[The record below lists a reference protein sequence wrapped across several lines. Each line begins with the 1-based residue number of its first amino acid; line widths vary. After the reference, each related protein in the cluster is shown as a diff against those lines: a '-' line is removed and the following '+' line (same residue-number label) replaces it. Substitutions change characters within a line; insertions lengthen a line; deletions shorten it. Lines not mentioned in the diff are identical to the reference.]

1 MASISIVGFTPD
13 FKVPGFYGETVY
25 GAGAVTAA
33 SAPIRLLCVGLKG
46 STGTLTPNGSPVQV
60 LSADDADSLAG
71 AGGELARMLYA
82 ALRQPGVNVYAA
94 APSPAGG
101 AVAASITIT
110 IAATPPFS
118 STGEWR
124 YRAGGLTF
132 SGAIGL
138 TDTAANIAAAVAA
151 GFNGRARSP
160 FVAAAVGAVVTL
172 TVKSAGV
179 RGNQHVVFQDVSLL
193 PATVTSTIAGGASVT
208 GGGVYFANG
217 AGTEDVSDLLTTI
230 FPEEFGR
237 IAFAQNDATN
247 AAAWEA
253 HLYAAAGPLEGRLQ
267 HGICAVAGTLTAA
280 TSLAQ
285 TTLNAERVQLLW
297 LLYSET
303 HPSEIAARVGAL
315 RAVSEQNDPC
325 SAYDFYVLDG
335 IAPQSQ
341 TADRP
346 SRGVQQTALSNGVT
360 PCTTNANGDVQV
372 VRSITSKSR
381 TNGVPD
387 YRCLD
392 TSDAVV
398 PDVVRR
404 QIELIWYFSFF
415 PANPRVA
422 DDPPEGAQ
430 ERKAG
435 IATPRLWAKTVE
447 KLLYD
452 LERGDNRYVPSGRS
466 ILVDVAENPPVAV
479 YDPVARRIMSA
490 VPVKPAANNHAVG
503 VSVRSMTSA

>member
-1 MASISIVGFTPD
+1 MPSISIVGFTPD
-13 FKVPGFYGETVY
+13 NKVPGFYGETVY

-46 STGTLTPNGSPVQV
+46 GSGTLTPGGSPVQV
-60 LSADDADSLAG
+60 LSADEADTLASPG
-71 AGGELARMLYA
+71 SELARMLYA

-94 APSPAGG
+94 APSPADG
-101 AVAASITIT
+101 AVNATVTIT
-110 IAATPPFS
+110 IAATPPFT

-124 YRAGGLTF
+124 YRAGGLSF

-138 TDTAANIAAAVAA
+138 TDTANNIAAAIAA
-151 GFNGRARSP
+151 GFNGNARSP
-160 FVAAAVGAVVTL
+160 FVASAALNVVTL

-179 RGNQHVVFQDVSLL
+179 RGNQHVIFQDVSLL
-193 PATVTSTIAGGASVT
+193 PASVTSTIAGGATVT
-208 GGGVYFANG
+208 GGGTYFANG
-217 AGTEDVSDLLTTI
+217 AGTEDLADLLTTI

-267 HGICAVAGTLTAA
+267 HGICAVSGTLTAA

-303 HPSEIAARVGAL
+303 HPSEIAARFGAM
-315 RAVSEQNDPC
+315 RAVTEQSDP
-325 SAYDFYVLDG
+325 ATIYDFRVLDG

-346 SRGVQQTALSNGVT
+346 SKSVQQVALSNGVT
-360 PCTTNANGDVQV
+360 PLTTNANGEVQV
-372 VRSITSKSR
+372 VRSITTKCR

-387 YRCLD
+387 YRTLD
-392 TSDAVV
+392 TAFAIV
-398 PDVVRR
+398 PDFVRR
-404 QIELIWYFSFF
+404 TAELIWTFTFF
-415 PANPRVA
+415 PANDRVA
-422 DDPPEGAQ
+422 DDPPEGAK
-430 ERKAG
+430 ERPAG
-435 IATPRLWAKTVE
+435 VATPKLWAKTMQ
-447 KLLYD
+447 KLMSD
-452 LERGDNRYVPSGRS
+452 LERGDNRYVPSGKAIVIDS
-466 ILVDVAENPPVAV
+466 AANPPVAV
-479 YDPVARRIMSA
+479 FDPVAKRIMA
-490 VPVKPAANNHAVG
+490 ILPVQTAPGNHATG
-503 VSVRSMTSA
+503 LSVREVSSA